1 MSGSAYQ
8 CGVCYGWHTH
18 AGDCAG
24 PSFVF
29 LTSVAEPL
37 AQQPTDENARLRAQL
52 AQRDE
57 ELTALREK
65 VRAVYELVTL
75 FDYTAIYDLKCDLLA
90 ALSDNQEGRKSGTV
104 PVYGHGVVLAEDG
117 DTLWF
122 LSDSGSHWSV
132 RRDVMTWENKEA

>member
-29 LTSVAEPL
+29 LTSVAEPV

-52 AQRDE
+52 AQRE
-57 ELTALREK
+57 GELTALREK

-75 FDYTAIYDLKCDLLA
+75 FDHTAVYDLKRDLLTI
-90 ALSDNQEGRKSGTV
+90 LEGGT
-104 PVYGHGVVLAEDG
+104 E
-117 DTLWF
+117 
-122 LSDSGSHWSV
+122 
-132 RRDVMTWENKEA
+132 